1 MSALKSLA
9 LAVALTVSLAGQ
21 AWAEGR
27 AHKVAIHVDENDP
40 AVMNMALNNAKNV
53 SSYYKSKG
61 DTVTVELV
69 AYGPGLTMLR
79 ADTSPVK
86 DRISAMSLEIDH
98 LTFSACGNTIEG
110 MKKKEGKDIPLM
122 SEAKVVPSGVVR
134 LIELQEQGY
143 AYVRP

>member
-1 MSALKSLA
+1 MSALKSHA

-21 AWAEGR
+21 ALAEGK
-27 AHKVAIHVDENDP
+27 ANKVAIHVDENDP
-40 AVMNMALNNAKNV
+40 AEMNMALNNAKNV

-79 ADTSPVK
+79 ADNSPVK